1 MIFGI
6 VHIQMALIAL
16 LVIGNIAIRIR
27 NLKSLH
33 LAFNVVL
40 LAVIALL
47 FLAMGL
53 LPVSGT
59 YLNVISANQFSSF
72 MGFLFAIGMLLFNL
86 VAYGHSENYGD
97 ISMLA
102 GFSFAGMYLIAT
114 SVSLV
119 TIFIG
124 MELSAIPSVFMILLS
139 KRSIEAAAKFF
150 IMASISIAILSFAI
164 VMLYGT
170 SNTLA
175 LQEYTHWNLLA
186 FVAFL
191 FIAGLSFDAS
201 IFPFNAL
208 IPDVF
213 QGAGAYIAGMLGGV
227 SKKAGFAAFIQVMI
241 LVFIA
246 YKPAFAVIAVLSLL
260 TMLYGNVVALLQ
272 NNIKRLMAYSS
283 ISQAGYILI
292 GIATAS
298 VSGIGASLFQIFAHL
313 FLFMGAMALVSW
325 LESRNR
331 TQIDDMIGLNSE
343 NRLAAFAMSVFL
355 LSMVGLPFTTGFV
368 GKFLLFVGA
377 INSGLLWLA
386 IAGIINSAISL
397 FYYAKIIMA
406 MYADKAHAKH
416 LPIDATT
423 LAAVAICLAVTI
435 IFGLYPGPIISL
447 ANGAALY
454 LLH

>member
-1 MIFGI
+1 MIFDI
-6 VHIQMALIAL
+6 VHIQIALIAL
-16 LVIGNIAIRIR
+16 LVVGNILVRVRGIKE
-27 NLKSLH
+27 LQLS
-33 LAFNVVL
+33 FNAVL
-40 LAVIALL
+40 FSVIALV
-47 FLAMGL
+47 FLVMAL

-59 YLNVISANQFSSF
+59 YLGVIGANQFSSF
-72 MGFLFAIGMLLFNL
+72 MGLLFAVGMLLFNL
-86 VAYGHSENYGD
+86 IAYSHSESYGD

-114 SVSLV
+114 SLSLV

-164 VMLYGT
+164 VLLYGT

-175 LQEYTHWNLLA
+175 LDRYTNTDLIA

-201 IFPFNAL
+201 VFPFNAL
-208 IPDVF
+208 VPDVF

-227 SKKAGFAAFIQVMI
+227 SKKAGFAAFMQVMI

-246 YKPAFAVIAVLSLL
+246 YKPLFVVIAALSLL
-260 TMLYGNVVALLQ
+260 TMFYGNVVALLQ
-272 NNIKRLMAYSS
+272 GSIKRLMAYSS

-298 VSGIGASLFQIFAHL
+298 AAGIGASLFQIFAHM

-331 TQIDDMIGLNSE
+331 LQLDDMIGLNSE
-343 NRLAAFAMSVFL
+343 NRFAAFAMSVFL

-368 GKFLLFVGA
+368 GKFLIFISA

-386 IAGIINSAISL
+386 IIGIINSAISL
-397 FYYAKIIMA
+397 FYYARIIMA
-406 MYADKAHAKH
+406 MYADKAHARH
-416 LPIDATT
+416 LPIDTPV
-423 LAAVAICLAVTI
+423 LVAVVICLAVTV
-435 IFGLYPGPIISL
+435 IFGMYPGPVIAL
-447 ANGAALY
+447 ANGAAQY
-454 LLH
+454 LLR